1 MRQIVIISLLL
12 FILTSGALLGNGT
25 GVMLTDLKVIPSEG
39 GYQLVIELDSPTAY
53 IVDDSNLPSRLRVE
67 IIDCGISPKLSPP
80 KPLLVN
86 KGGISRITLS
96 ENKLRGR
103 TYVDIFLSKRVRYV
117 KRSPRA
123 ARRIVLELFR
133 PTTPA
138 TRKKT
143 AEEAVK
149 PVPASTT
156 ATTIV
161 HVTSVTYKPV
171 EDGIEVQIK
180 ADGPLKGEV
189 VEEDKKLIVRIPN
202 AILAWGI
209 TGAKSFDV
217 ESDSVQ
223 KITVLQKSVN
233 PEIVQVE
240 IDRKYKAPYKP
251 LPSTDA
257 TLYQLKVESAPAYK
271 PAGAGPSLTGNLLRI
286 PVGYSYTI
294 DVELKDGDSV
304 ILGDPAVAD
313 AVINAAG
320 DITIN
325 GKSPGRTTL
334 EIWGRKGSLARYIIE
349 VYKDTSWIEQEIK
362 SQIDDPGISVRVVND
377 VVILE
382 GEAKSEKSHELAKAI
397 AQAYVSKVIDNV
409 VVRHER
415 VDLEKTILDA
425 LSEQGLSGIDVKIRG
440 GVALL
445 SGTVES
451 ESQKGMAEQIAKAYV
466 SSVVNSIQIA
476 LPADLGSAIRAQL
489 NMPNVSI
496 KLLKDA
502 IILSGTVDTEQQR
515 TEAERLA
522 SIYSNKV
529 VNLIQVSPSRKTG
542 EEITAEIGIS
552 GVTARWVGN
561 QIYLEGTVR
570 SELDSK
576 FAEEVAQKYT
586 DQVVNR
592 IKVSKP
598 IQINVKVKV
607 LEVNRSALSRL
618 GVSWSQGVTFS
629 ETSIPSQPFKI
640 GRIAR
645 ASLLNA
651 RIDALISSGSA
662 RLLAEPNLTTI
673 SGQQAT
679 SLSGGEVP
687 LITETLGAPGIGR
700 LAFGRESREYG
711 VRLQITPTIDE
722 DGYINVQLD
731 SEVSEINRE
740 AGFYTPVGRIG
751 TFATRKIQANV
762 RARDGETVVLGGL
775 LQQRE
780 IDNKTRLPILG
791 YIPILGH
798 LFTYSRKEKIETELV
813 YIMTP
818 KIIREGGSVQEIM
831 PQLSA
836 EATERKPF
844 TW

>member
-1 MRQIVIISLLL
+1 MRRIFGIISLFLL
-12 FILTSGALLGNGT
+12 IPSTLLGNGV
-25 GVMLTDLKVIPSEG
+25 GVMVTDLKVIPSEG
-39 GYQLVIELDSPTAY
+39 GYQVVIQLDSPTAY
-53 IVDDSNLPSRLRVE
+53 IVDDSNLPSKLRVE
-67 IIDCGISPKLSPP
+67 IMDCGISPKLIPS
-80 KPLLVN
+80 KPLIVN

-96 ENKLRGR
+96 EDKVRGR
-103 TYVDIFLSKRVRYV
+103 TYVDILLSERVRYI

-123 ARRIVLELFR
+123 AKRIVLDLLR
-133 PTTPA
+133 LAAPTTQ
-138 TRKKT
+138 RKP
-143 AEEAVK
+143 EERVK
-149 PVPASTT
+149 PSPAPTT
-156 ATTIV
+156 TTIV

-171 EDGIEVQIK
+171 ADGVEVQIK

-189 VEEDKKLIVRIPN
+189 SEEDKRLIVQIPN

-209 TGAKSFDV
+209 TGEKSFDV
-217 ESDSVQ
+217 ESDSVR
-223 KITVLQKSVN
+223 KITVLQKSIN

-240 IDRKYKAPYKP
+240 IDRRYKAAYKL
-251 LPSTDA
+251 LPTTDA
-257 TLYQLKVESAPAYK
+257 TVYRLKVESAPVYK
-271 PAGAGPSLTGNLLRI
+271 PAGTGPSLEGNLLRI

-304 ILGDPAVAD
+304 ILGDPTVAD

-320 DITIN
+320 DITVN

-349 VYKDTSWIEQEIK
+349 VYRDTSWIEKEIRA
-362 SQIDDPGISVRVVND
+362 QIEDPGISVRVVND
-377 VVILE
+377 VAILD
-382 GEAKSEKSHELAKAI
+382 GEAKSEKSRQLAKAI
-397 AQAYVSKVIDNV
+397 AQAYVNRVVDNV
-409 VVRHER
+409 VVRRER
-415 VDLEKTILDA
+415 IDLEKTIMEA
-425 LSEQGLSGIDVKIRG
+425 LSEQGLSGINVKIRG

-445 SGTVES
+445 SGTVGS
-451 ESQKGMAEQIAKAYV
+451 ESQRTMAEQIAKAYV
-466 SSVVNSIQIA
+466 QNVVNSIQVM
-476 LPADLGSAIRAQL
+476 LPLDLESNILSQL
-489 NMPNVSI
+489 NMPNVSV

-502 IILSGTVDTEQQR
+502 IILSGTVETEQQK

-522 SIYSNKV
+522 SVYSNRV
-529 VNLIQVSPSRKTG
+529 INLIQVKPSKRTD

-552 GVTARWVGN
+552 GVTARWVGD
-561 QIYLEGTVR
+561 QIYLEGTVK
-570 SELDSK
+570 SGLDSK
-576 FAEEVAQKYT
+576 FAKEVARKYT
-586 DQVVNR
+586 DRVVNR
-592 IKVSKP
+592 IRVSKP

-629 ETSIPSQPFKI
+629 ETSIPSQPFRI
-640 GRIAR
+640 GRISR
-645 ASLLNA
+645 VSLLNA

-711 VRLQITPTIDE
+711 VKLTVTPTVEE
-722 DGYINVQLD
+722 DGYISVQLD
-731 SEVSEINRE
+731 SEVSEISRE
-740 AGFYTPVGRIG
+740 VGFYTPLGRIG

-780 IDNKTRLPILG
+780 VNNKTRLPILG

-798 LFTYSRKEKIETELV
+798 LFSYTRKEKVETELI

-831 PQLSA
+831 PQLSTEAA
-836 EATERKPF
+836 ERELF